1 MQGHKCA
8 YRFGDMNL
16 AQRMK
21 AARKHAG
28 LTQRQLADA
37 VKVEQPLIS
46 QLETGKTLKS
56 AHIAQIAK
64 ACRVSAIWL
73 ASGEG
78 EMVPPSRTDGGT
90 IHELP
95 AEPSN
100 VIPAIQP
107 SRLYR
112 YPVVSEVQAG
122 AWTEAVQPY
131 APGAEDRFELTDYKA
146 KGPAFWLEV
155 SGDSMTSPTRPSI
168 PEGHFILVDTGLVPQ
183 PGDLVVAKLDTE
195 EKATF
200 KKLVSDAGQLYLK
213 PLNPAYRMIP
223 IDGNCRLIGV
233 VKEAKMKL

>member
-1 MQGHKCA
+1 MIQPEKA
-8 YRFGDMNL
+8 GD
-16 AQRMK
+16 
-21 AARKHAG
+21 
-28 LTQRQLADA
+28 
-37 VKVEQPLIS
+37 
-46 QLETGKTLKS
+46 
-56 AHIAQIAK
+56 
-64 ACRVSAIWL
+64 L
-73 ASGEG
+73 AS
-78 EMVPPSRTDGGT
+78 
-90 IHELP
+90 
-95 AEPSN
+95 EPSN
-100 VIPAIQP
+100 VLPAIQP
-107 SRLYR
+107 TRLYR

-131 APGAEDRFELTDYKA
+131 EPGAEDHFELTDYKA

-168 PEGHFILVDTGLVPQ
+168 PEGHFILVDTGLAPQ

>member
-1 MQGHKCA
+1 MNITERIEKLVLARRPQIGVRGVKRDISKTCGISYEA
-8 YRFGDMNL
+8 VRQWFAGDTGNIKNENL
-16 AQRMK
+16 LAI
-21 AARKHAG
+21 AAG
-28 LTQRQLADA
+28 YDTTVD
-37 VKVEQPLIS
+37 
-46 QLETGKTLKS
+46 
-56 AHIAQIAK
+56 
-64 ACRVSAIWL
+64 WL
-73 ASGEG
+73 LSGEG
-78 EMVPPSRTDGGT
+78 EPPFRSA
-90 IHELP
+90 E
-95 AEPSN
+95 EPSN
-100 VIPAIQP
+100 VLPVTQP
-107 SRLYR
+107 ERLYR